1 MKRPGFIVA
10 VEGIAVRMRGRYRL
24 RLPQKTWL
32 AIALIVSALS
42 ACVSTHKTKSEN
54 VTTETSRPI
63 PRSNADQ
70 QKKFGF
76 DREPTAKEYKVIQEL
91 MVESEKIRGLK
102 FLRPVPVQ
110 IQDRAA
116 ITAYVESQIEEKE
129 LEKSRSVYT
138 ALGLLSPDLDIRSL
152 LLRVLGE
159 QILGYFDPKTNKL
172 VVRDD
177 IIRSI
182 ESGERDSPN
191 PLVDEA
197 RVDLVHELIHALQSQ
212 HLSLSENIDLKR
224 DNDAENA
231 YRSLIEGDATLAMIG
246 YMLIKQQPDAR
257 LSQLTGNPNWIRSL
271 AAMIDQMPVAGPE
284 LANAPKI
291 VSVPLLSAYVDGL
304 AFVANLHAQN
314 GWKAV
319 NAAHR
324 SPPTSTEQILH
335 PERFLRGDLPNIVKI
350 PDLPALTREGYEL
363 VDEDTLGEL
372 EMRVY
377 FAQVGNDDA
386 AERAAEGWG
395 YDRLRLYR
403 KNSDATSVI
412 WFTTWDDENEAKE
425 AQTAARDVLSTVP
438 QSKRDRFD
446 VAWSGRTV
454 LIIRELPPHLHRE
467 VLDTWRE
474 WNTLLSSSDASDGD
488 N

>member
-1 MKRPGFIVA
+1 MKRSGFIV
-10 VEGIAVRMRGRYRL
+10 VVWGIAVRLRGHSGL
-24 RLPQKTWL
+24 RLFQKTWF
-32 AIALIVSALS
+32 AIALIVWALG
-42 ACVSTHKTKSEN
+42 ACVSARETASEN
-54 VTTETSRPI
+54 VTPETSRPT
-63 PRSNADQ
+63 PRSNASQ
-70 QKKFGF
+70 QKKTGF
-76 DREPTAKEYKVIQEL
+76 DREPTAREYKIIQEL
-91 MVESEKIRGLK
+91 MVESEKIRGLT
-102 FLRPVPVQ
+102 FIRPVPVQ

-129 LEKSRSVYT
+129 LEKARSVYT
-138 ALGLLSPDLDIRSL
+138 ALGLLSPNLDIRSL

-159 QILGYFDPKTNKL
+159 QILGYYDPKTNKL

-177 IIRSI
+177 VIRGI
-182 ESGERDSPN
+182 ESGEHDSSN
-191 PLVDEA
+191 PLMDEA
-197 RVDLVHELIHALQSQ
+197 RIDLVHELVHSLQSQ

-246 YMLIKQQPDAR
+246 YMLKKQQPDAQ
-257 LSQLTGNPNWIRSL
+257 LNQLTGNPKWIRAL
-271 AAMIDQMPVAGPE
+271 ASMIDQMPVAGPE
-284 LANAPKI
+284 LANAPEI
-291 VSVPLLSAYVDGL
+291 VRVPLLSAYVDGL

-314 GWKAV
+314 GWQAV

-350 PDLPALTREGYEL
+350 PDLPALVREGYEL

-377 FAQVGNDDA
+377 FAQTGKNDA

-395 YDRLRLYR
+395 WDRLRLYR
-403 KNSDATSVI
+403 KNNETSTVI

-425 AQTAARDVLSTVP
+425 AAASAREVLSIVP
-438 QSKRDRFD
+438 QGKRDRFD

-474 WNTLLSSSDASDGD
+474 WNTLLSSSDASDGE